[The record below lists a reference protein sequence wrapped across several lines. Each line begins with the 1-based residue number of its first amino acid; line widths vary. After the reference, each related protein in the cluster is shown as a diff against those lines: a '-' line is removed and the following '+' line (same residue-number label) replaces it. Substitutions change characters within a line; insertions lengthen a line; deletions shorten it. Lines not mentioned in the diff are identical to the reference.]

1 MHTLTRLGT
10 CTAAIA
16 AVIFPTATIEIVS
29 AAAEG
34 GTTVVLD
41 GALRRCDFS
50 RVTEAAMVPRP
61 EMGTGSALIHTSGSS
76 AVAEGAR
83 HDPQRAGRPLRRRP
97 DRGAPSLFG
106 HLRSRGSGH
115 RLYRNEHRR
124 GRQRNGNRPRAHSA
138 GHDGRLG
145 DYRAP
150 ERKLPKPGRV
160 LHVRIPGAGIGRS
173 SYSVEVSSRPY
184 AVPVRR
190 PAVVRPR

>member
-76 AVAEGAR
+76 AVAEVHVTIPNEPGVHYDVGLIEEPRPSSATCGPG
-83 HDPQRAGRPLRRRP
+83 DPGTAFTGMNTDAAGNGTATVQEPIRPGTTGVWVIIERP
-97 DRGAPSLFG
+97 
-106 HLRSRGSGH
+106 
-115 RLYRNEHRR
+115 
-124 GRQRNGNRPRAHSA
+124 NGNSQNPAEFYTSEF
-138 GHDGRLG
+138 L
-145 DYRAP
+145 
-150 ERKLPKPGRV
+150 
-160 LHVRIPGAGIGRS
+160 
-173 SYSVEVSSRPY
+173 
-184 AVPVRR
+184 VPV
-190 PAVVRPR
+190 